1 MARQYVLD
9 KSWAGHAFL
18 APPSSLSDSVDNNR
32 RFRTS
37 SSRKF
42 IDTTLG
48 GHWAINPL
56 SQFTEN
62 CDISHPSIFS
72 RSEPM
77 GRWYSEILDDNSQ
90 LVHIRCG
97 VPQFNSLTNFF
108 GNFYNIHA
116 GSMARTGRAPDVWF
130 NIGKVAGFIGTLP
143 LQPFILAG
151 SMFKFFVGMPRS
163 KYYYL
168 KPAMYSYWL
177 AYSGFVNGMFVN
189 LGLSPHFTN
198 DMQKR
203 YFDPGSIPNK
213 ADVGSM
219 NRVLN
224 DGVVMTDG
232 GIDIFRMSTKPQR
245 LANRYRD
252 KMDDALNNLTGDPA
266 KRADE
271 FNRIVFDSVDTQLI
285 SLDDPGAS
293 MADYE
298 RIYSAFLGKYEAKN
312 SSKSEIYPDE
322 NNDQGWWEKAGE
334 SFQSE
339 RHMGADF
346 VTLRVNFTPTNS
358 DSFNNQTTEPSIKT
372 EINAMSSKAR
382 MARFNLADGN
392 VAGFMGAAVS
402 AISNVAKGILESA
415 QLEGLVALAGNSFAD
430 IQKMYESSSADLNR
444 TSFTIPLRSWAGD
457 DWVRLKNLFIPLGG
471 IMAMSLPRATGMASY
486 DGPPLLEVFNQG
498 HTLIREGMVESLT
511 IERGVGDVGWKQGG
525 HVLGIDVHVTI
536 VDLSTIMSMPINPAF
551 SGLQGAVT
559 AAAEIGGQL
568 QNTVTGGNLPGAASA
583 AIDVASA
590 FSKSTYSEDNKYTD
604 YMATLGGLP
613 LNSMINST
621 RKWQLNMAKARAQY
635 NQWKSPDRVVSGLMN
650 GMIGDIVKAVSRPTD
665 RP

>member
-1 MARQYVLD
+1 M
-9 KSWAGHAFL
+9 
-18 APPSSLSDSVDNNR
+18 
-32 RFRTS
+32 
-37 SSRKF
+37 
-42 IDTTLG
+42 G

-72 RSEPM
+72 SAEPM
-77 GRWYSEILDDNSQ
+77 GRWYSEILDDNAQ

-108 GNFYNIHA
+108 GNFYNVHA
-116 GSMARTGRAPDVWF
+116 GSMARTGRAPDLWF
-130 NIGKVAGFIGTLP
+130 SIGKVAGFIGTLP

-189 LGLSPHFTN
+189 MGLSPHFTN
-198 DMQKR
+198 DAQKR
-203 YFDPGSIPNK
+203 YFDPLTIPGT
-213 ADVGSM
+213 ADIGSM

-224 DGVVMTDG
+224 DGIVMTDG
-232 GIDIFRMSTKPQR
+232 GIDVFRMSTKAQR
-245 LANRYRD
+245 LANRYRE
-252 KMDDALNNLTGDPA
+252 KMDDALANLTGDPA

-271 FNRIVFDSVDTQLI
+271 FNRILYDGVDNSLMD
-285 SLDDPGAS
+285 LDDPGAS
-293 MADYE
+293 LADYE
-298 RIYSAFLGKYEAKN
+298 SAYLAFLGKYNEKDSYN
-312 SSKSEIYPDE
+312 SEKYPDE
-322 NNDQGWWEKAGE
+322 NDDQGWWTKAGNAYT
-334 SFQSE
+334 SE

-358 DSFNNQTTEPSIKT
+358 DSFNNQATEPSIKT

-392 VAGFMGAAVS
+392 VAGFVGKAVEVV
-402 AISNVAKGILESA
+402 SNVAKGILESA

-444 TSFTIPLRSWAGD
+444 TTFTIPLRSWAGD
-457 DWVRLKNLFIPLGG
+457 DWVRLKNLMIPLGG
-471 IMAMSLPRATGMASY
+471 ILAMSLPRATGMASY

-511 IERGVGDVGWKQGG
+511 IERGVGDVGWKRGG
-525 HVLGIDVHVTI
+525 QVLGIDVHITI

-551 SGLQGAVT
+551 SGLSGALTAGAEVVAGSAGVT
-559 AAAEIGGQL
+559 AATAL
-568 QNTVTGGNLPGAASA
+568 N
-583 AIDVASA
+583 
-590 FSKSTYSEDNKYTD
+590 KSTYSEDNKWTD
-604 YMATLGGLP
+604 WMATLGGLP
-613 LNSMINST
+613 LNTMINST
-621 RKWQLNMAKARAQY
+621 RKWQLNMAQSRAAY

-650 GMIGDIVKAVSRPTD
+650 SLPGDIIKAVSRPTD

>member
-1 MARQYVLD
+1 MARKYVLD

-42 IDTTLG
+42 IDTTMG

-72 RSEPM
+72 SAEPM
-77 GRWYSEILDDNSQ
+77 GRWYSEILDDNAQ

-108 GNFYNIHA
+108 GNFYNVHA
-116 GSMARTGRAPDVWF
+116 GSMARTGRAPDLWF
-130 NIGKVAGFIGTLP
+130 SIGKVAGFIGTLP

-189 LGLSPHFTN
+189 MGLSPHFTN
-198 DMQKR
+198 DAQKR
-203 YFDPGSIPNK
+203 YFDPLTIPGT
-213 ADVGSM
+213 ADIGSM

-224 DGVVMTDG
+224 DGIVMTDG
-232 GIDIFRMSTKPQR
+232 GIDVFRMSTKAQR
-245 LANRYRD
+245 LANRYRE
-252 KMDDALNNLTGDPA
+252 KMDDALANLTGDPA

-271 FNRIVFDSVDTQLI
+271 FNRILYDGVDNSLMD
-285 SLDDPGAS
+285 LDDPGAS
-293 MADYE
+293 LADYE
-298 RIYSAFLGKYEAKN
+298 SAYLAFLGKYNEKDSYN
-312 SSKSEIYPDE
+312 SEKYPDE
-322 NNDQGWWEKAGE
+322 NDDQGWWTKAGNAYT
-334 SFQSE
+334 SE

-358 DSFNNQTTEPSIKT
+358 DSFNNQATEPSIKT

-392 VAGFMGAAVS
+392 VAGFVGKAVEVV
-402 AISNVAKGILESA
+402 SNVAKGILESA

-444 TSFTIPLRSWAGD
+444 TTFTIPLRSWAGD
-457 DWVRLKNLFIPLGG
+457 DWVRLKNLMIPLGG
-471 IMAMSLPRATGMASY
+471 ILAMSLPRATGMASY

-511 IERGVGDVGWKQGG
+511 IERGVGDVGWKRGG
-525 HVLGIDVHVTI
+525 QVLGIDVHITI

-551 SGLQGAVT
+551 SGLSGALTAGAEVVAGSAGVT
-559 AAAEIGGQL
+559 AATAL
-568 QNTVTGGNLPGAASA
+568 N
-583 AIDVASA
+583 
-590 FSKSTYSEDNKYTD
+590 KSTYSEDNKWTD
-604 YMATLGGLP
+604 WMATLGGLP
-613 LNSMINST
+613 LNTMINST
-621 RKWQLNMAKARAQY
+621 RKWQLNMAQSRAAY

-650 GMIGDIVKAVSRPTD
+650 SLPGDIIKAVSRPTD

>member
-1 MARQYVLD
+1 MARKYVLD

-72 RSEPM
+72 RAEPM
-77 GRWYSEILDDNSQ
+77 GRWYSEVLDDNAQ

-108 GNFYNIHA
+108 GNFYNVHA
-116 GSMARTGRAPDVWF
+116 GSMARTGRAPDLWF
-130 NIGKVAGFIGTLP
+130 SIGKVAGFIGTLP

-189 LGLSPHFTN
+189 MGLSPHFTN
-198 DMQKR
+198 DAQKR
-203 YFDPGSIPNK
+203 YFDPLTIPGT
-213 ADVGSM
+213 ADVASM

-224 DGVVMTDG
+224 DGIVMTDG
-232 GIDIFRMSTKPQR
+232 AIDVFRMSTKPQR
-245 LANRYRD
+245 LASRYREM
-252 KMDDALNNLTGDPA
+252 MDDALANLTGDPA

-271 FNRIVFDSVDTQLI
+271 FNRILYDGVDNALMG
-285 SLDDPGAS
+285 LEDPGAS
-293 MADYE
+293 LADYE
-298 RIYSAFLGKYEAKN
+298 KVYLAFLGKYDEKDSYN
-312 SSKSEIYPDE
+312 SEKYPDE
-322 NNDQGWWEKAGE
+322 NDDKGWWNKAGE
-334 SFQSE
+334 AFTNE

-392 VAGFMGAAVS
+392 VAGFVGKAVEVV
-402 AISNVAKGILESA
+402 SNVAKGVLESA

-444 TSFTIPLRSWAGD
+444 TTFTIPLRSWAGD
-457 DWVRLKNLFIPLGG
+457 DWVRLKNLMVPLGG
-471 IMAMSLPRATGMASY
+471 ILALALPRATGMASY

-511 IERGVGDVGWKQGG
+511 IERGVGDVGWKRGG
-525 HVLGIDVHVTI
+525 QVLGIDVHITI

-551 SGLQGAVT
+551 SGLSGALTAGAEVIGGSAGVT
-559 AAAEIGGQL
+559 AATAL
-568 QNTVTGGNLPGAASA
+568 N
-583 AIDVASA
+583 
-590 FSKSTYSEDNKYTD
+590 KSTYSEDNKWTD

-613 LNSMINST
+613 LNTMINST
-621 RKWQLNMAKARAQY
+621 RKWQLAMAQSRAAY

-650 GMIGDIVKAVSRPTD
+650 SLPGDIIKAVSRPTD

>member
-1 MARQYVLD
+1 MARKYVLD

-42 IDTTLG
+42 IDTTMG

-72 RSEPM
+72 RAEPM
-77 GRWYSEILDDNSQ
+77 GRWFSEVLDDNAQ

-116 GSMARTGRAPDVWF
+116 GSMARTGRAPDLWF
-130 NIGKVAGFIGTLP
+130 SIGKVAGFIGTLP

-189 LGLSPHFTN
+189 MGLSPHFTN
-198 DMQKR
+198 DAQKR
-203 YFDPGSIPNK
+203 YFDPLTIPGT
-213 ADVGSM
+213 ADIGSM

-224 DGVVMTDG
+224 DGIVMTDG
-232 GIDIFRMSTKPQR
+232 GIDVFRMSTKAQR
-245 LANRYRD
+245 LANRYRER
-252 KMDDALNNLTGDPA
+252 MDDALSNMTGDPA

-271 FNRIVFDSVDTQLI
+271 FSRILYDGVDNSLMD
-285 SLDDPGAS
+285 LDDPGAS
-293 MADYE
+293 LADYE
-298 RIYSAFLGKYEAKN
+298 SAYLAFLGQYNEKDSYN
-312 SSKSEIYPDE
+312 SEKYPDE
-322 NNDQGWWEKAGE
+322 NDDKGWWTKAGNAYT
-334 SFQSE
+334 SE

-358 DSFNNQTTEPSIKT
+358 ESFNNQTTEPSIKT

-392 VAGFMGAAVS
+392 VAGFVGKAVEVV
-402 AISNVAKGILESA
+402 SNVAKGILESA

-444 TSFTIPLRSWAGD
+444 TTFTIPLRSWAGD
-457 DWVRLKNLFIPLGG
+457 DWVRLKNLMIPLGG
-471 IMAMSLPRATGMASY
+471 ILAMSLPRATGMASY

-511 IERGVGDVGWKQGG
+511 IERGVGDVGWKRGG
-525 HVLGIDVHVTI
+525 QVLGIDVHITI

-551 SGLQGAVT
+551 SGLSGALTAGAELVAGDAGVT
-559 AAAEIGGQL
+559 AA
-568 QNTVTGGNLPGAASA
+568 SA
-583 AIDVASA
+583 LN
-590 FSKSTYSEDNKYTD
+590 KSTYSEDNKWTD
-604 YMATLGGLP
+604 YLATLGGLP
-613 LNSMINST
+613 LNTMINST
-621 RKWQLNMAKARAQY
+621 RKWQLNMAQSRAAY

-650 GMIGDIVKAVSRPTD
+650 SLPGDIIKAVSRPTD

>member
-1 MARQYVLD
+1 MARKYVLD

-42 IDTTLG
+42 IDTTMG

-72 RSEPM
+72 RAEPM
-77 GRWYSEILDDNSQ
+77 GRWYSEVLDDNAQ

-116 GSMARTGRAPDVWF
+116 GSMARTGRAPDLWF
-130 NIGKVAGFIGTLP
+130 SIGKVAGFIGTLP

-189 LGLSPHFTN
+189 MGLSPHFTN
-198 DMQKR
+198 DAQKR
-203 YFDPGSIPNK
+203 YFDPLTIPGT
-213 ADVGSM
+213 ADLGSM

-224 DGVVMTDG
+224 DGIVMTDG
-232 GIDIFRMSTKPQR
+232 GIDVFRMSTKPQR
-245 LANRYRD
+245 LANRYREL
-252 KMDDALNNLTGDPA
+252 MDDALSNMTGDPA

-271 FNRIVFDSVDTQLI
+271 FSRILYDGVDNSLMN
-285 SLDDPGAS
+285 LDDPGAS
-293 MADYE
+293 LADYE
-298 RIYSAFLGKYEAKN
+298 SAYLAFLGQYDEKN
-312 SSKSEIYPDE
+312 SYNSEKYPDE
-322 NNDQGWWEKAGE
+322 NDDQGWWTKAGNAYT
-334 SFQSE
+334 SE

-358 DSFNNQTTEPSIKT
+358 ESFNNQTTEPSIKS

-392 VAGFMGAAVS
+392 VAGFVGKAVEVV
-402 AISNVAKGILESA
+402 SNVAKGILESA

-444 TSFTIPLRSWAGD
+444 TTFTIPLRSWAGD
-457 DWVRLKNLFIPLGG
+457 DWVRLKNLMIPLGG
-471 IMAMSLPRATGMASY
+471 ILALSLPRATGMASY

-511 IERGVGDVGWKQGG
+511 IERGVGDVGWKRGG
-525 HVLGIDVHVTI
+525 QVLGIDVHITI

-551 SGLQGAVT
+551 SGLSGALT
-559 AAAEIGGQL
+559 AAAEVVGGDAG
-568 QNTVTGGNLPGAASA
+568 VTAATA
-583 AIDVASA
+583 LN
-590 FSKSTYSEDNKYTD
+590 KSTYSEDNKWTD
-604 YMATLGGLP
+604 YLATLGGLP
-613 LNSMINST
+613 LNTMINST
-621 RKWQLNMAKARAQY
+621 RKWQLNMAQSRAAY

-650 GMIGDIVKAVSRPTD
+650 SLPGDIIKAVSRPTD

>member
-1 MARQYVLD
+1 MARKYVLD

-72 RSEPM
+72 RAEPM
-77 GRWYSEILDDNSQ
+77 GRWYSEVLDDNAQ

-108 GNFYNIHA
+108 GNFYNVHA
-116 GSMARTGRAPDVWF
+116 GSMARTGRAPDLWF
-130 NIGKVAGFIGTLP
+130 SIGKVAGFIGTLP

-189 LGLSPHFTN
+189 MGLSPHFTN
-198 DMQKR
+198 DAQKR
-203 YFDPGSIPNK
+203 YFDPLTIPGT
-213 ADVGSM
+213 ADVASM

-224 DGVVMTDG
+224 DGIVMTDG
-232 GIDIFRMSTKPQR
+232 AIDVFRMSTKPQR
-245 LANRYRD
+245 LASRYREM
-252 KMDDALNNLTGDPA
+252 MDDALANLTGDPA

-271 FNRIVFDSVDTQLI
+271 FNRILYDGVDNALMG
-285 SLDDPGAS
+285 LEDPGAS
-293 MADYE
+293 LADYE
-298 RIYSAFLGKYEAKN
+298 KVYLAFLGKYDEKDSYN
-312 SSKSEIYPDE
+312 SEKYPDE
-322 NNDQGWWEKAGE
+322 NDDKGWWNKAGE
-334 SFQSE
+334 AFTNE

-392 VAGFMGAAVS
+392 VAGFVGKAVEVV
-402 AISNVAKGILESA
+402 SNVAKGVLESA

-444 TSFTIPLRSWAGD
+444 TTFTIPLRSWAGD
-457 DWVRLKNLFIPLGG
+457 DWVRLKNLMVPLGG
-471 IMAMSLPRATGMASY
+471 ILALALPRATGMASY

-511 IERGVGDVGWKQGG
+511 IERGVGDVGWKRGG
-525 HVLGIDVHVTI
+525 QVLGIDVHITI

-551 SGLQGAVT
+551 SGLSGALTAGAEVIGGDAGVT
-559 AAAEIGGQL
+559 AATAL
-568 QNTVTGGNLPGAASA
+568 N
-583 AIDVASA
+583 
-590 FSKSTYSEDNKYTD
+590 KSTYSEDNKWTD

-613 LNSMINST
+613 LNTMINST
-621 RKWQLNMAKARAQY
+621 RKWQLAMAQSRAAY
-635 NQWKSPDRVVSGLMN
+635 NQWKSPDRVISGLMN
-650 GMIGDIVKAVSRPTD
+650 SLPGDIIKAVSRPTD